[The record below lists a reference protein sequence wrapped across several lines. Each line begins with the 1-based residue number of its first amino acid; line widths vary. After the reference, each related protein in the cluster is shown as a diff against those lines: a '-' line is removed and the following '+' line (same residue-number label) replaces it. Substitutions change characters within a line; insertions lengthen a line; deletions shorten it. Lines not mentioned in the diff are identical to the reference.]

1 MLIFLKLL
9 ATLFTAI
16 LIPVYW
22 IHYGPQNF
30 LWLSDIGLFLTVGG
44 LWLESSLLISIAG
57 VAILPLE
64 ITWMVDFILHML
76 TGNSPIGLTGYMFD
90 SQLPLY
96 LRGISLFH
104 IALPIIW
111 IYLLARWGYDS
122 RAWKYATIL
131 CIIIFTATYAL
142 NDPFENINLIFS
154 PTFHQMTWITP
165 HEWFIGQVV
174 FLPLLVFWPMHKML
188 QAIFKKCRVCS

>member
-22 IHYGPQNF
+22 NHYGPQNF

-64 ITWMVDFILHML
+64 ATWMVDFILHLL

-90 SQLPLY
+90 SQLPLS

-104 IALPIIW
+104 FALPILW

-131 CIIIFTATYAL
+131 CTVIFSATYAL

-154 PTFHQMTWITP
+154 PAFHQMTWITP
-165 HEWFIGQVV
+165 REWFIGQLI
-174 FLPLLVFWPMHKML
+174 FLPLFVFWPMHKVL
-188 QAIFKKCRVCS
+188 ETIFKK